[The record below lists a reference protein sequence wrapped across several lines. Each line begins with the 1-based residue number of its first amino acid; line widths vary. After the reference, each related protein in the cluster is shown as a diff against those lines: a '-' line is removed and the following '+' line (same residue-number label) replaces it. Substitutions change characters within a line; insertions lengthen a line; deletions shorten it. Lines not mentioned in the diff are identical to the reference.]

1 MMNPNSG
8 RNSGQPNRGKKV
20 NEFFF
25 FSPFDFCK
33 DNNCI
38 FVVFVGITE

>member
-25 FSPFDFCK
+25 FHPSTFAKIIILELNKPT
-33 DNNCI
+33 N
-38 FVVFVGITE
+38 